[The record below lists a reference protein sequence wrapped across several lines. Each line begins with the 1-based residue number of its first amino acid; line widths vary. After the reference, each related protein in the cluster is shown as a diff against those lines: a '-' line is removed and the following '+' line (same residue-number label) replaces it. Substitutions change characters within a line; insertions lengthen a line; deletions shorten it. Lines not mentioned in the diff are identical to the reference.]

1 MRHARRRIKHG
12 EDNRNNFASLKTLQI
27 RRFPFLFRVVSL
39 GERRSLKPVVKVRT
53 LSCLLSNH
61 WLWCWTDTRAHLK
74 VATHYTYVMEHA
86 QRDLVKYIQSGVTKP
101 LPTLRSREELPWIM
115 GLMAPSLPT
124 IFSCS
129 TFWPVS
135 TSPKSLP
142 LSVTGNKLHGAAQ
155 QLLGDVKGLTPR
167 TSFTAQVK
175 YTKCTKRVSQLLEIA
190 AVYKTNG
197 PSIRQKR
204 KNILFNS
211 VHPAKIDTLFE

>member
-1 MRHARRRIKHG
+1 M
-12 EDNRNNFASLKTLQI
+12 
-27 RRFPFLFRVVSL
+27 
-39 GERRSLKPVVKVRT
+39 
-53 LSCLLSNH
+53 
-61 WLWCWTDTRAHLK
+61 WCWTDTRAHLK

-204 KNILFNS
+204 KNKKTIITEVTIADVQLSQPVNVS
-211 VHPAKIDTLFE
+211 WTTSGRCNGLHLQRLPACRLELPAIFVTLPHNEGHAASE